1 MPHVMAYLRQA
12 MSKGAAELAPE
23 RGGRKRGVQGA
34 NGRSLGVLPAPP
46 RARQLPPGTAMQN
59 PDIARLFDEVADLL
73 EIQDA
78 NPFRVRAYRN
88 AARPIRDFPE
98 PIADLVRAGT
108 KDLTDIPG
116 IGDDLAEKITDIVTT
131 GELPLRKQLAS
142 KLPAGLLDLLR
153 ISGLGPKRVKLLYKK
168 LKVKSAA
175 DLAKALE
182 AGKIQKLKGFGPKM
196 EEKIR
201 VGLGQVHVG
210 EVRLLHN
217 EAETQA
223 RGMVAYLEA
232 GGGLRQIEVAGS
244 YRRRRETVGDLDI
257 VVTSERESSAKVMDR
272 FVAYGDVAEI
282 ISKGETRATVK
293 LRGGLQVDLR
303 AVEPDAYGAA
313 LLYFTGSKAHNI
325 ELRKIAQEKSYKL
338 NEYGLF
344 KGTRRAAGKTEQEIY
359 AKLGLDWIA
368 PELREARG
376 EIALARDH
384 RLPHLVEVKD
394 VRGDLQMHTSATDG
408 KGTIEEMAH
417 AGRALGYQY
426 IAITDHS
433 KRVTMALGLDAKRL
447 REQWQAV
454 DALNATSRD
463 FTILKSVELDIL
475 ESGKLDLPDD
485 VLAEAEYVVATIH
498 YGLNQNQKELTR
510 RLVGAA
516 EHPWVDAIGH
526 PTGRLVGKREPY
538 AFDFDA
544 LCRACAATGCLLELN
559 GHPERM
565 DLPDTLA
572 AAGKQHGVRV
582 VLSTDSHQPGNLPFM
597 RYAVYLARRA
607 GLEAADILNTR
618 PLAEFRKGLKRAVEA
633 GRGR

>member
-1 MPHVMAYLRQA
+1 
-12 MSKGAAELAPE
+12 
-23 RGGRKRGVQGA
+23 
-34 NGRSLGVLPAPP
+34 
-46 RARQLPPGTAMQN
+46 MQN

-88 AARPIRDFPE
+88 AARTIRDFPE
-98 PIADLVRAGT
+98 PITDLVRAGT
-108 KDLTDIPG
+108 KDLTDIAG
-116 IGDDLAEKITDIVTT
+116 IGDDLAEKITDVVTT

-153 ISGLGPKRVKLLYKK
+153 IPGLGPKRVKVLYKK

-175 DLAKALE
+175 DLATALDK
-182 AGKIQKLKGFGPKM
+182 GRVQKLKGFGPKM
-196 EEKIR
+196 EEKMRAGI
-201 VGLGQVHVG
+201 GQAQVG
-210 EVRLLHN
+210 ERRMLLN

-223 RGMVAYLEA
+223 TAVVAYLEA
-232 GGGLRQIEVAGS
+232 GGGIRQMEVAGS
-244 YRRRRETVGDLDI
+244 YRRRRETIGDLDI
-257 VVTSERESSAKVMDR
+257 VVTSEGKTSTPVMDR
-272 FVAYGDVAEI
+272 FV
-282 ISKGETRATVK
+282 
-293 LRGGLQVDLR
+293 
-303 AVEPDAYGAA
+303 AYGAA

-325 ELRKIAQEKSYKL
+325 DLRKIAQEKSYKL

-344 KGTRRAAGKTEQEIY
+344 KGTRRAAGKTEEEVY
-359 AKLGLDWIA
+359 AKLGLDWIP

-376 EIALARDH
+376 EIALAREH

-394 VRGDLQMHTSATDG
+394 IRGDLQMHTSATDG
-408 KGTIEEMAH
+408 KGTIEDMAH
-417 AGRALGYQY
+417 AARALGYEY

-447 REQWQAV
+447 REQWKAI
-454 DALNATSRD
+454 DAWNASSRG
-463 FTILKSVELDIL
+463 FTILRSVELDIL
-475 ESGKLDLPDD
+475 ENGKLDLPDD
-485 VLAEAEYVVATIH
+485 VLADADYVVATIH
-498 YGLNQNQKELTR
+498 YGLNQGEKELTR

-544 LCRACAATGCLLELN
+544 LCRACTATGCLLELN

-572 AAGKQHGVRV
+572 AAGKQHGVRF

-597 RYAVYLARRA
+597 KYAVYLARRA
-607 GLEAADILNTR
+607 GLEAGDIVNTR
-618 PLAEFRKGLKRAVEA
+618 PLVAFQAALKRAA
-633 GRGR
+633 TGGKRRQ

>member
-1 MPHVMAYLRQA
+1 
-12 MSKGAAELAPE
+12 
-23 RGGRKRGVQGA
+23 
-34 NGRSLGVLPAPP
+34 
-46 RARQLPPGTAMQN
+46 MQN

-88 AARPIRDFPE
+88 AARTIRDFPE

-108 KDLTDIPG
+108 KDLTDIAG

-131 GELPLRKQLAS
+131 GELPLRRQLAS

-153 ISGLGPKRVKLLYKK
+153 IPGLGPKRVKLLYKK

-175 DLAKALE
+175 DLAAALDK
-182 AGKIQKLKGFGPKM
+182 GRVQKLKGFGPKM
-196 EEKIR
+196 EEKMRAGI
-201 VGLGQVHVG
+201 GQAQVG
-210 EVRLLHN
+210 ERRMLLN

-223 RGMVAYLEA
+223 TAVVAYLEA
-232 GGGLRQIEVAGS
+232 GGGIRQMEVAGS
-244 YRRRRETVGDLDI
+244 YRRRRETIGDLDI
-257 VVTSERESSAKVMDR
+257 VVTSEGKTSTPVMDR
-272 FVAYGDVAEI
+272 FVAYGDVANV

-325 ELRKIAQEKSYKL
+325 DLRKIAQEKSYKL

-344 KGTRRAAGKTEQEIY
+344 KGTRRAAGKTEEEVY
-359 AKLGLDWIA
+359 AKLGLDWIP

-376 EIALARDH
+376 EIALAREH

-394 VRGDLQMHTSATDG
+394 IRGDLQMHTSATDG
-408 KGTIEEMAH
+408 KGTIEDMAH
-417 AGRALGYQY
+417 AARALGYEY

-447 REQWQAV
+447 REQWKAI
-454 DALNATSRD
+454 DAWNASSRG
-463 FTILKSVELDIL
+463 FTILRSVELDIL
-475 ESGKLDLPDD
+475 ENGKLDLPDD
-485 VLAEAEYVVATIH
+485 VLADADYVVATIH
-498 YGLNQNQKELTR
+498 YGLNQGEKELTR

-544 LCRACAATGCLLELN
+544 LCRSCAVTGCLLELN

-572 AAGKQHGVRV
+572 AAGKQHGVRF

-597 RYAVYLARRA
+597 KYAVYLARRA
-607 GLEAADILNTR
+607 GLEAGDIVNTR
-618 PLAEFRKGLKRAVEA
+618 PLVAFQAALKRAA
-633 GRGR
+633 TGGKGRQ

>member
-1 MPHVMAYLRQA
+1 
-12 MSKGAAELAPE
+12 
-23 RGGRKRGVQGA
+23 
-34 NGRSLGVLPAPP
+34 
-46 RARQLPPGTAMQN
+46 MQN

-88 AARPIRDFPE
+88 AARTIRDYPE

-108 KDLTDIPG
+108 KDLTDIAG
-116 IGDDLAEKITDIVTT
+116 IGDDLAEKITAIVTT

-153 ISGLGPKRVKLLYKK
+153 IPGLGPKRVKLLYKK

-175 DLAKALE
+175 DLAAALDK
-182 AGKIQKLKGFGPKM
+182 GRIQKLKGFGPKM
-196 EEKIR
+196 EEKMR
-201 VGLGQVHVG
+201 AGLSQAQVG
-210 EVRLLHN
+210 ERRMLLN

-223 RGMVAYLEA
+223 TAVVAYLEA
-232 GGGLRQIEVAGS
+232 GGGIGQIEVAGS
-244 YRRRRETVGDLDI
+244 YRRRRETIGDLDI
-257 VVTSERESSAKVMDR
+257 VVTSEGKDSARVMDR
-272 FVAYGDVAEI
+272 FVAYGEVAEV
-282 ISKGETRATVK
+282 ISKGETRASVK

-325 ELRKIAQEKSYKL
+325 ELRKIAQEKSHKL

-359 AKLGLDWIA
+359 AKLGLDWIP

-376 EIALARDH
+376 EIALAREH
-384 RLPHLVEVKD
+384 RLPKLVELNE

-408 KGTIEEMAH
+408 KGTIEDMAH
-417 AGRALGYQY
+417 AARTLGYQY
-426 IAITDHS
+426 IAVTDHS
-433 KRVTMALGLDAKRL
+433 KRVTMALGLNAKRL
-447 REQWQAV
+447 REQWKAI
-454 DALNATSRD
+454 DTWNATSGG
-463 FTILKSVELDIL
+463 FTILKSIELDIL

-485 VLAEAEYVVATIH
+485 VLAEADYVVATIH
-498 YGLNQNQKELTR
+498 YGITQTEKELTR

-516 EHPWVDAIGH
+516 EHAWVDAIGH

-538 AFDFDA
+538 AFDFDG

-572 AAGKQHGVRV
+572 AAAKQHGVQF

-597 RYAVYLARRA
+597 KYAVYLARRA

-618 PLAEFRKGLKRAVEA
+618 PLAEFRRGLKRAAEG
-633 GRGR
+633 GRRR

>member
-1 MPHVMAYLRQA
+1 MSAALRQEIR
-12 MSKGAAELAPE
+12 KGEGELALERKGGKGPAAEVDLY
-23 RGGRKRGVQGA
+23 R
-34 NGRSLGVLPAPP
+34 LLPASTVLYRP
-46 RARQLPPGTAMQN
+46 LPSSMQN

-88 AARPIRDFPE
+88 AARTIRDFPE
-98 PIADLVRAGT
+98 PLADVVRAGT
-108 KDLTDIPG
+108 KDLTDIAG
-116 IGDDLAEKITDIVTT
+116 IGDDLAEKITEIVTT
-131 GELPLRKQLAS
+131 AELPLRKQLAS

-153 ISGLGPKRVKLLYKK
+153 IPGLGPKSVKLLYKK

-210 EVRLLHN
+210 ERRLLLN

-223 RGMVAYLEA
+223 TAIVAYLEA

-244 YRRRRETVGDLDI
+244 YRRRRETIGDLDI
-257 VVTSERESSAKVMDR
+257 VVTSEGENSAKVMDR
-272 FVAYGDVAEI
+272 FVGYGDVAEV

-344 KGTRRAAGKTEQEIY
+344 KGTRRAAGKTEEEIY
-359 AKLGLDWIA
+359 AKLGLDWIP

-376 EIALARDH
+376 EIALAREH

-394 VRGDLQMHTSATDG
+394 IRGDLQMHTSATDG
-408 KGTIEEMAH
+408 KGTIEDMAH
-417 AGRALGYQY
+417 AARALGYQY

-447 REQWQAV
+447 REQWKAI
-454 DALNATSRD
+454 DAWNATSRG
-463 FTILKSVELDIL
+463 FTILKSIELDIL
-475 ESGKLDLPDD
+475 ENGKLDLPDD
-485 VLAEAEYVVATIH
+485 VLAEADYVVATIH
-498 YGLNQNQKELTR
+498 YGITQGEKELTR

-516 EHPWVDAIGH
+516 EHPWVDD
-526 PTGRLVGKREPY
+526 RKS
-538 AFDFDA
+538 
-544 LCRACAATGCLLELN
+544 
-559 GHPERM
+559 
-565 DLPDTLA
+565 
-572 AAGKQHGVRV
+572 V
-582 VLSTDSHQPGNLPFM
+582 V
-597 RYAVYLARRA
+597 
-607 GLEAADILNTR
+607 
-618 PLAEFRKGLKRAVEA
+618 
-633 GRGR
+633 

>member
-1 MPHVMAYLRQA
+1 
-12 MSKGAAELAPE
+12 
-23 RGGRKRGVQGA
+23 
-34 NGRSLGVLPAPP
+34 
-46 RARQLPPGTAMQN
+46 MQN

-88 AARPIRDFPE
+88 AARTIRDFPE

-153 ISGLGPKRVKLLYKK
+153 IPSLGPKRVKLLYKK

-182 AGKIQKLKGFGPKM
+182 AGRIQKLKGFGPKM

-201 VGLGQVHVG
+201 AGLGQVHVG
-210 EVRLLHN
+210 ERRLLLN

-223 RGMVAYLEA
+223 TAVLAYLRA
-232 GGGLRQIEVAGS
+232 GGGIRHIEVAGS
-244 YRRRRETVGDLDI
+244 YRRRRETIGDLDI
-257 VVTSERESSAKVMDR
+257 VVTSEEGDSAAAMDR
-272 FVAYGDVAEI
+272 FVKYGDVAEV

-344 KGTRRAAGKTEQEIY
+344 KGTRRAAGKTEEEIY

-376 EIALARDH
+376 EIALAREH
-384 RLPHLVEVKD
+384 RLPKLVD
-394 VRGDLQMHTSATDG
+394 LDDIRGDLQMHTSATDG
-408 KGTIEEMAH
+408 KGTIEDMAH
-417 AGRALGYQY
+417 AARTLGYQY

-447 REQWQAV
+447 REQWKV
-454 DALNATSRD
+454 IDAWNSSSRG
-463 FTILKSVELDIL
+463 FTILKSIELDIL
-475 ESGKLDLPDD
+475 ENGELDLPDD
-485 VLAEAEYVVATIH
+485 VLAEADYVVATIH
-498 YGLNQNQKELTR
+498 YGINQSEKELTR

-516 EHPWVDAIGH
+516 AHPWVDTIGH

-538 AFDFDA
+538 AFDFEA

-572 AAGKQHGVRV
+572 AAGKQHGVRF

-597 RYAVYLARRA
+597 KYAVYLARRA
-607 GLEAADILNTR
+607 GLEAGDILNTR
-618 PLAEFRKGLKRAVEA
+618 PLAEFRKGLKRAKP
-633 GRGR
+633 

>member
-1 MPHVMAYLRQA
+1 
-12 MSKGAAELAPE
+12 
-23 RGGRKRGVQGA
+23 
-34 NGRSLGVLPAPP
+34 
-46 RARQLPPGTAMQN
+46 MQN

-73 EIQDA
+73 EIKDE

-88 AARPIRDFPE
+88 AARTIRDFPDA
-98 PIADLVRAGT
+98 IADWVRQSR
-108 KDLTDIPG
+108 DLTEIPG
-116 IGDDLAEKITDIVTT
+116 IGDDLAEKISELVNT
-131 GELPLRKQLAS
+131 GELPLRTQLLA

-153 ISGLGPKRVKLLYKK
+153 IPGLGPKRVKLLYSK
-168 LKVKSAA
+168 LKIKSAA
-175 DLAKALE
+175 DLGKALD
-182 AGKIQKLKGFGPKM
+182 AGKVTKLKGFGPKM
-196 EEKIR
+196 EERIR
-201 VGLGQVHVG
+201 AGLGQAHVT
-210 EVRLLHN
+210 ERRMLLN
-217 EAETQA
+217 EADVQA
-223 RGMVAYLEA
+223 AAVIAYLKA
-232 GGGLRQIEVAGS
+232 GGGVRQLELAGS
-244 YRRRRETVGDLDI
+244 YRRRRETIGDLD
-257 VVTSERESSAKVMDR
+257 VLVAASAPAKVMNR
-272 FVAYGDVAEI
+272 FVKYGEVAEVV
-282 ISKGETRATVK
+282 SQGKTRSTVK

-303 AVEPDAYGAA
+303 AVEPAAYGAA

-325 ELRKIAQEKSYKL
+325 ELRKIAQEKAYKL

-359 AKLGLDWIA
+359 TKLGLDWIA

-376 EIALARDH
+376 EIALAREH

-394 VRGDLQMHTSATDG
+394 IRGDLQMHTSATDG
-408 KGTIEEMAH
+408 KGTIEDMAH
-417 AGRALGYQY
+417 AARALGYQY

-447 REQWQAV
+447 REQWKAV
-454 DALNATSRD
+454 DAWNATSRG

-475 ESGKLDLPDD
+475 ENGKLDLPDD
-485 VLAEAEYVVATIH
+485 VLAEADYVVATIH
-498 YGLNQNQKELTR
+498 YGINQSEKELTR

-516 EHPWVDAIGH
+516 EHAWVDAIGH

-572 AAGKQHGVRV
+572 AAGKQHGVRF

-597 RYAVYLARRA
+597 KYAVYLARRA
-607 GLEAADILNTR
+607 GLEAGDIVNTR
-618 PLAEFRKGLKRAVEA
+618 PLVAFQAALKRAA
-633 GRGR
+633 TGGKKRQ

>member
-1 MPHVMAYLRQA
+1 
-12 MSKGAAELAPE
+12 
-23 RGGRKRGVQGA
+23 
-34 NGRSLGVLPAPP
+34 
-46 RARQLPPGTAMQN
+46 MQN

-88 AARPIRDFPE
+88 AARTIRDFPE

-108 KDLTDIPG
+108 KDLTDIAG

-168 LKVKSAA
+168 LKVKSAD

-210 EVRLLHN
+210 ERRLLLN

-223 RGMVAYLEA
+223 TAIAAYLEA

-244 YRRRRETVGDLDI
+244 YRRRRETIGDLDI

-303 AVEPDAYGAA
+303 AVEPDAYG
-313 LLYFTGSKAHNI
+313 
-325 ELRKIAQEKSYKL
+325 
-338 NEYGLF
+338 LF

-359 AKLGLDWIA
+359 AKLGLEWIP

-376 EIALARDH
+376 EVALAREH
-384 RLPHLVEVKD
+384 RLPNLVDVKD
-394 VRGDLQMHTSATDG
+394 IRGDLQMHTSATDG
-408 KGTIEEMAH
+408 KGTIEDMAH
-417 AGRALGYQY
+417 AARALGYQY

-447 REQWQAV
+447 REQWKAV
-454 DALNATSRD
+454 DAWNATSRG
-463 FTILKSVELDIL
+463 FTILKGVELDIL
-475 ESGKLDLPDD
+475 ENGKLDLPDD
-485 VLAEAEYVVATIH
+485 VLAEADYVVATIH
-498 YGLNQNQKELTR
+498 YGINQTEKELTR

-516 EHPWVDAIGH
+516 EHEWVDAIGH

-538 AFDFDA
+538 AFDFEA
-544 LCRACAATGCLLELN
+544 VCRACTATGCLLELN

-572 AAGKQHGVRV
+572 AAAKQHGVRF
-582 VLSTDSHQPGNLPFM
+582 VLSTDSHQPGTLPFM
-597 RYAVYLARRA
+597 KYAVYLARRA

-618 PLAEFRKGLKRAVEA
+618 PLAEFRKGLKRAKP
-633 GRGR
+633 